1 MVGVL
6 RRGAVEHFIEHALGR
21 LDHHVGI
28 DDIGVGFR
36 RINLIVFVGTDLVV
50 LAGVGAQIQE
60 GIAADAAHAGLEVA
74 RFVLVRHDAQAAVF
88 GKGFQAVKGLIALL
102 LRHQQGLEA
111 KVALEGIVLFK
122 DTHA

>member
-28 DDIGVGFR
+28 DDIGVGFG